1 MSCIDFDQSSWIA
14 LHTFIMSLNAKL
26 SVVARMVSFET
37 LWHHKILEFWRFF
50 LSSQISRPYLISSH
64 STLQPTVTDPVP
76 VVASLSGEIWAI
88 LVFFLT
94 QRSTLEL
101 NVCSVSRWTFP
112 LLPVRLLSA
121 CVFPTP
127 GVGLVSSVPP
137 QKKKKIWQK
146 PIEHDAPNKTR
157 RVDFMNVCL
166 FGKEFCSA
174 RPVRR

>member
-1 MSCIDFDQSSWIA
+1 MLSPEWYHLKLFD
-14 LHTFIMSLNAKL
+14 TTK
-26 SVVARMVSFET
+26 
-37 LWHHKILEFWRFF
+37 FWNSEGFF

-137 QKKKKIWQK
+137 KKKKKSDKNQSSTMLQTKQDVLISWMCAFLVK
-146 PIEHDAPNKTR
+146 NFVLLVLYDANCVLT
-157 RVDFMNVCL
+157 L
-166 FGKEFCSA
+166 QHTAS
-174 RPVRR
+174 